1 MRVLD
6 PKQPQRQSFSSAPR
20 RSGRRWYSKKR
31 PWIATFGL
39 LLIGGVVA
47 GFLLMSGTSPIKQAS
62 KTNDVSANT
71 VVNQNLQTL
80 PKKGTLKIFTGEQ
93 FRDTYDNFAYPNT
106 SHINEDTPITG
117 DVAADQ
123 RIKALAESRG
133 YKRRSA
139 PVTNTF
145 IDVGKG
151 YMLQQRAAQPWLDL
165 QVAAKPAGINLGLT
179 AAYRSADE
187 QKQIFLQ
194 RLAAQNIQVA
204 TIASGAHDAQINQV
218 LRTTAI
224 PGYSRH
230 HTGYTVDISC
240 ENQPRNAFE
249 NTVCFQWLSANNYEN
264 AKKHGWIP
272 SYPEG
277 AGQQGPDPESWEY
290 VWVGADTVIE

>member
-1 MRVLD
+1 MRVID

-20 RSGRRWYSKKR
+20 RSGRRWHSKR
-31 PWIATFGL
+31 RLSLVVFGL
-39 LLIGGVVA
+39 LFIGGGVA
-47 GFLLMSGTSPIKQAS
+47 SYLLVSDTSPISQGSEANNTQAS
-62 KTNDVSANT
+62 T
-71 VVNQNLQTL
+71 VVNQNLQTT
-80 PKKGTLKIFTGEQ
+80 PKKGTLRIFTGEQ

-106 SHINEDTPITG
+106 AFINENTAITG

-123 RIKALAESRG
+123 RIKTLAESRG

-145 IDVGKG
+145 TDVGKG
-151 YMLQQRAAQPWLDL
+151 YMLQQRAAQPWLDV
-165 QVAAKPAGINLGLT
+165 QAAAKPAGINLGLT

-194 RLAAQNIQVA
+194 RLAAQNIQIA

-240 ENQPRNAFE
+240 ENQARSAFE

-290 VWVGADTVIE
+290 VWIGIDTVTE

>member
-1 MRVLD
+1 MRVID

-20 RSGRRWYSKKR
+20 RSGRRRHGKR
-31 PWIATFGL
+31 RLWLVVFGL
-39 LLIGGVVA
+39 LFVGGTVA
-47 GFLLMSGTSPIKQAS
+47 SYLLVSDTSPISQDTGVNNAQ
-62 KTNDVSANT
+62 TNA
-71 VVNQNLQTL
+71 VVNQNLQTTA
-80 PKKGTLKIFTGEQ
+80 KKGTLRIFTGEQ

-106 SHINEDTPITG
+106 AFINEATAITG

-123 RIKALAESRG
+123 RIKTLAEGRG

-145 IDVGKG
+145 TDVGKG
-151 YMLQQRAAQPWLDL
+151 YMLQQRAAQPWLDV
-165 QVAAKPAGINLGLT
+165 QAAAKLAGINVGLT

-187 QKQIFLQ
+187 QKRIFLQ
-194 RLAAQNIQVA
+194 RLAAQNIQIA

-290 VWVGADTVIE
+290 VWVGIDTVTE